1 MALLLFGPHA
11 RYVCNYRPPNTSI
24 TKYPKGNILIVTKP
38 VLCLLAL
45 VLAPVGL
52 LSQQIPSSS
61 SMPVT
66 PSPGLV
72 AEIANPPD
80 LPAATAPQPAT
91 VPEAPSALLT
101 LTDAGF
107 SSSQQP
113 STPQSTDTSQTPAN
127 ETPEERKARAAA
139 QLKQEETQR
148 MGGII
153 PNFNAVNNGV
163 AEPLTPGQKFQLFFR
178 GSVDPYQFA
187 LAGIDALIGQAEN
200 NPEGYFQGLK
210 GFGRRYGANYG
221 DNFDG
226 NFWGNAVLPSLL
238 HQDSRY
244 FRMGHGPI
252 LKRAGY
258 SISTT
263 FRARSDSG
271 KWQPNY
277 SNLMGNLIGGSISNL
292 YYPDGERGLYPTLR
306 RGLSITYQGTI
317 GALLEEFYPDVSD
330 HFKRKHREK
339 LARQAA
345 AAAQH

>member
-1 MALLLFGPHA
+1 
-11 RYVCNYRPPNTSI
+11 
-24 TKYPKGNILIVTKP
+24 
-38 VLCLLAL
+38 
-45 VLAPVGL
+45 
-52 LSQQIPSSS
+52 
-61 SMPVT
+61 MPVT

-72 AEIANPPD
+72 AEIANPTD

-91 VPEAPSALLT
+91 VPEAPSALLA